1 MKTNLLI
8 FLVLMSYCSLGF
20 ASQVFKCTDDSGNVS
35 FGYTPCPTKQVTTSS
50 APTETVEQR
59 LVKISSIDAEIA
71 KVQRQFRDLRLDL
84 EYKLK
89 RAKDTDQ
96 QHHLR
101 DQYQI
106 QTSELLDLIS
116 RLRSNRGE
124 LVNDAVKLLITQGN
138 NS

>member
-20 ASQVFKCTDDSGNVS
+20 ASKVFKCTDDSGNVS

-84 EYKLK
+84 E
-89 RAKDTDQ
+89 
-96 QHHLR
+96 
-101 DQYQI
+101 
-106 QTSELLDLIS
+106 
-116 RLRSNRGE
+116 
-124 LVNDAVKLLITQGN
+124 
-138 NS
+138 